1 MHVVFNKIYPPKK
14 AVL

>member
-1 MHVVFNKIYPPKK
+1 MHVVFNKIYPPRK